1 MRYQGRLKK
10 WNAER
15 GYGFIVASDS
25 GQDIFV
31 HITAFPRDG
40 RMPMQGDELIF
51 EVEPDGKGKKY
62 TATCCASGILRKS
75 ANWLRGTSITRTMRV
90 VISAT
95 RMPRG
100 SPAGRKIWMV
110 WGRAIRRLVFSY

>member
-1 MRYQGRLKK
+1 MAAMRYQGRLKK

-40 RMPMQGDELIF
+40 RVPMEGDEFTCCWPLWA
-51 EVEPDGKGKKY
+51 G
-62 TATCCASGILRKS
+62 TATAAMK
-75 ANWLRGTSITRTMRV
+75 AV
-90 VISAT
+90 
-95 RMPRG
+95 
-100 SPAGRKIWMV
+100 
-110 WGRAIRRLVFSY
+110 